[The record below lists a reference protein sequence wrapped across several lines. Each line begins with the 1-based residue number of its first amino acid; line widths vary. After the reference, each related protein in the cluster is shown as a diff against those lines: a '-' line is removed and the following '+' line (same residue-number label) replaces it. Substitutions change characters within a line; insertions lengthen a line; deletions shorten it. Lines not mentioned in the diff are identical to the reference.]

1 MNLEG
6 HLDEPWVSGA
16 VDKEIKEESDV
27 NPSFPFLCSSL
38 SLKKPSNL
46 GHH

>member
-6 HLDEPWVSGA
+6 HLDEPWASSA
-16 VDKEIKEESDV
+16 VDKKTKEESDV
-27 NPSFPFLCSSL
+27 NLSFPFLYSSL